1 VLIAL
6 ALGLIALGI
15 ILFLLGRQ
23 KGSTKPEQEEITLEQ
38 LSTLWKEPEQDSSK
52 LQETSNNVTLSKSEE
67 EESHRKESNETKNY
81 GKWQNESVKEF
92 WKKEVLPFRCIL
104 ESQSALFPILR
115 ILTLLDKYGSC
126 PSIVSAHENQEA
138 KDLKNHWE
146 ILAKVSLSEHTLRV
160 ACHMTQIYRSQYKD
174 QILRG
179 AYILAGLSHDLGKI
193 PHLREK
199 KVYALG
205 DHPIIS
211 AEILIEVARGVP
223 YLEQVVHAVKSHH
236 FPKPQDELA
245 QHLQQADKKAREEEL
260 MLFGREGEE
269 VVLEEEVELGLED
282 TGTKVIPFPLT
293 VAGEP
298 KTSNKFIGKVT
309 IPISQSHI
317 PPWLSQNLP
326 EILKRV
332 LPHINQPTGF
342 GRWKAISSPNGIC
355 YIDPELLLEK
365 AREVMRERQITDIT
379 FMDDSLKEKA
389 KILIA
394 SALRERG
401 WLGDGVK
408 EGYYGAYW
416 NYELQGQVK
425 QGYWTPI
432 LATAFGVMPHELEM
446 KKRFPIK
453 GIKNIEL
460 CVGEKA

>member
-1 VLIAL
+1 MILTMAF
-6 ALGLIALGI
+6 GLIALGI
-15 ILFLLGRQ
+15 ILFLLG
-23 KGSTKPEQEEITLEQ
+23 KEKVSLKPEEEEITLEE
-38 LSTLWKEPEQDSSK
+38 LATLWKDPKEDSPNPQK
-52 LQETSNNVTLSKSEE
+52 TLGEE
-67 EESHRKESNETKNY
+67 LNLKESNETKNY
-81 GKWQNESVKEF
+81 SKWQNELIREF
-92 WKKEVLPFRCIL
+92 WKKEVLPFRRIL
-104 ESQSALFPILR
+104 ESQSALFPILK
-115 ILTLLDKYGSC
+115 ILTLLDRYGSC
-126 PSIVSAHENQEA
+126 PSIVSAHEDQEA

-146 ILAKVSLSEHTLRV
+146 VLAKVTLVEHTLRV
-160 ACHMTQIYRSQYKD
+160 TYHMIQIYKSHYKD

-179 AYILAGLSHDLGKI
+179 AYILSGLSHDIGKI
-193 PHLREK
+193 PGLREK

-211 AEILIEVARGVP
+211 AEVLIEVARGIP

-236 FPKPQDELA
+236 FPKPQDELT
-245 QHLQQADKKAREEEL
+245 QHLQQSDKRAREEEL
-260 MLFGREGEE
+260 MLFGREG
-269 VVLEEEVELGLED
+269 VVFEEEVELED

-293 VAGEP
+293 ASSEP

-309 IPISQSHI
+309 IPTSETQI
-317 PPWLSQNLP
+317 PLWLSETLP
-326 EILKRV
+326 EILKRI

-365 AREVMRERQITDIT
+365 AREVMKEKKVTDIT

-394 SALRERG
+394 DALRSRG
-401 WLGDGVK
+401 WLGEGVK

-425 QGYWTPI
+425 QGYWTPVV
-432 LATAFGVMPHELEM
+432 TSAFGVMPNELEM

-453 GIKNIEL
+453 GVKNIEL

>member
-1 VLIAL
+1 MAL
-6 ALGLIALGI
+6 ALGLITMGI
-15 ILFLLGRQ
+15 ILFLLG
-23 KGSTKPEQEEITLEQ
+23 KEKVSLKPEEEEITLEE
-38 LSTLWKEPEQDSSK
+38 LATLWKDPKEDSPNPQK
-52 LQETSNNVTLSKSEE
+52 TLGEE
-67 EESHRKESNETKNY
+67 LNLKESNETKNY
-81 GKWQNESVKEF
+81 SKWQNELIREF
-92 WKKEVLPFRCIL
+92 WKKEVLPFRRIL
-104 ESQSALFPILR
+104 ESQSALFPILK
-115 ILTLLDKYGSC
+115 ILTLLDRYGSC
-126 PSIVSAHENQEA
+126 PSIVSAHEDQEA

-146 ILAKVSLSEHTLRV
+146 VLAKVTLVEHTLRV
-160 ACHMTQIYRSQYKD
+160 TYHMIQIYKSHYKD

-179 AYILAGLSHDLGKI
+179 AYILSGLSHDIGKI
-193 PHLREK
+193 PGLREK

-211 AEILIEVARGVP
+211 AEVLIEVARGIP

-236 FPKPQDELA
+236 FPKPQDELT
-245 QHLQQADKKAREEEL
+245 QHLQQSDKRAREEEL
-260 MLFGREGEE
+260 MLFGREG
-269 VVLEEEVELGLED
+269 VVFEEEVELED

-293 VAGEP
+293 ASSEP

-309 IPISQSHI
+309 IPTSETQI
-317 PPWLSQNLP
+317 PLWLSETLP
-326 EILKRV
+326 EILKRI

-365 AREVMRERQITDIT
+365 AREVMKEKKVTDIT

-394 SALRERG
+394 DALRSRG
-401 WLGDGVK
+401 WLGEGVK

-425 QGYWTPI
+425 QGYWTPVV
-432 LATAFGVMPHELEM
+432 TSAFGVMPNELEM

-453 GIKNIEL
+453 GVKNIEL

>member
-1 VLIAL
+1 MILTL
-6 ALGLIALGI
+6 AFGLIALGI
-15 ILFLLGRQ
+15 VLFLLGRQ
-23 KGSTKPEQEEITLEQ
+23 RASTKPEEEEITLEE
-38 LSTLWKEPEQDSSK
+38 LATLWKDPKEDSPNPQKTLGEEPN
-52 LQETSNNVTLSKSEE
+52 L
-67 EESHRKESNETKNY
+67 KESNETKNY
-81 GKWQNESVKEF
+81 SKWQNESIREF
-92 WKKEVLPFRCIL
+92 YKKEVLPFRRIL

-115 ILTLLDKYGSC
+115 ILTLLDRYGSC
-126 PSIVSAHENQEA
+126 PSIVSAHEDQEA

-146 ILAKVSLSEHTLRV
+146 ILAKVTLVEHTLRV
-160 ACHMTQIYRSQYKD
+160 TYHMIQIYKSHYKD

-179 AYILAGLSHDLGKI
+179 AYILSGLSHDIGKI
-193 PHLREK
+193 PGLREK

-223 YLEQVVHAVKSHH
+223 YLESIVHAVKSHH
-236 FPKPQDELA
+236 FPKVQDELA
-245 QHLQQADKKAREEEL
+245 EHLKQADKKAREEEL
-260 MLFGREGEE
+260 ILSGREGGI
-269 VVLEEEVELGLED
+269 LEEEPEGKFNVQSSMFKGKEN
-282 TGTKVIPFPLT
+282 VIPFPLT
-293 VAGEP
+293 AIGEP
-298 KTSNKFIGKVT
+298 GLPHKFVGQAT
-309 IPISQSHI
+309 IPVSQTRI
-317 PPWLSQNLP
+317 PLWLSETLP
-326 EILKRV
+326 EILKRI

-365 AREVMRERQITDIT
+365 TREVMKEKKVTDIT

-394 SALRERG
+394 DALRSRG
-401 WLGDGVK
+401 WLGEGVK

-432 LATAFGVMPHELEM
+432 VAQAFGVMPHELEM

-453 GIKNIEL
+453 GVKNIEL
-460 CVGEKA
+460 CVGEKV

>member
-1 VLIAL
+1 MILTL
-6 ALGLIALGI
+6 AFGLIALGI
-15 ILFLLGRQ
+15 VLFLLGRQ
-23 KGSTKPEQEEITLEQ
+23 RASTKPEEEEITLEE
-38 LSTLWKEPEQDSSK
+38 LATLWKDPKEDSPNPQKTLGEEPN
-52 LQETSNNVTLSKSEE
+52 L
-67 EESHRKESNETKNY
+67 KESNETKNY
-81 GKWQNESVKEF
+81 SKWQNESIREF
-92 WKKEVLPFRCIL
+92 YKKEVLPFRRIL

-115 ILTLLDKYGSC
+115 ILTLLDRYGSC
-126 PSIVSAHENQEA
+126 PSIVSAHEDQEA

-146 ILAKVSLSEHTLRV
+146 VLAKVTLVEHTLRV
-160 ACHMTQIYRSQYKD
+160 TYHMIQIYKSHYKD

-179 AYILAGLSHDLGKI
+179 AYILSGLSHDIGKI
-193 PHLREK
+193 PGLREK

-211 AEILIEVARGVP
+211 AEVLIEVARGIP

-236 FPKPQDELA
+236 FPKPQDELT
-245 QHLQQADKKAREEEL
+245 QHLQQSDKRAREEEL
-260 MLFGREGEE
+260 MLFGREG
-269 VVLEEEVELGLED
+269 VVFEEEVELED

-293 VAGEP
+293 ASSEP
-298 KTSNKFIGKVT
+298 KTSNKFIGKIT
-309 IPISQSHI
+309 IPTSETRI
-317 PPWLSQNLP
+317 PLWLSETLP
-326 EILKRV
+326 EILKRI

-365 AREVMRERQITDIT
+365 TREVMKEKKVTDIT

-394 SALRERG
+394 DALRSRG
-401 WLGDGVK
+401 WLGEGVK

-432 LATAFGVMPHELEM
+432 VAQAFGVMPHELEM

-453 GIKNIEL
+453 GVKNIEL
-460 CVGEKA
+460 CVGEKV

>member
-1 VLIAL
+1 LLMAL
-6 ALGLIALGI
+6 ALGLITMGI
-15 ILFLLGRQ
+15 ILFLLG
-23 KGSTKPEQEEITLEQ
+23 KEKASLKPEEEEITLEE
-38 LSTLWKEPEQDSSK
+38 LATLWKDPKEDSPKLKQTLGEEPN
-52 LQETSNNVTLSKSEE
+52 L
-67 EESHRKESNETKNY
+67 KESNETKNY
-81 GKWQNESVKEF
+81 SKWQNESIREF
-92 WKKEVLPFRCIL
+92 WKKEVLPFRRIL
-104 ESQSALFPILR
+104 ESQSAFFPILK
-115 ILTLLDKYGSC
+115 ILTLLDRYGSC
-126 PSIVSAHENQEA
+126 PSIVSAHEDQEA

-146 ILAKVSLSEHTLRV
+146 ILAKVTLVEHTLRV
-160 ACHMTQIYRSQYKD
+160 TYHMIQIYKSHYKD

-179 AYILAGLSHDLGKI
+179 AYILSGLSHDIGKI
-193 PHLREK
+193 PGLREK

-211 AEILIEVARGVP
+211 AEVLIEVARGIP

-236 FPKPQDELA
+236 FPKPQDELT
-245 QHLQQADKKAREEEL
+245 QHLQQSDKRAREEEL
-260 MLFGREGEE
+260 MLFGREG
-269 VVLEEEVELGLED
+269 VVFEEEVELED

-293 VAGEP
+293 ASSEP

-309 IPISQSHI
+309 IPTSETQI
-317 PPWLSQNLP
+317 PLWLSETLP
-326 EILKRV
+326 EILKRI

-365 AREVMRERQITDIT
+365 AREVMKEKKVTDIT

-394 SALRERG
+394 DALRSRG
-401 WLGDGVK
+401 WLGEGVK

-432 LATAFGVMPHELEM
+432 VAQAFGVMPHELEA

-453 GIKNIEL
+453 GVKNIEL
-460 CVGEKA
+460 CVGDRV

>member
-1 VLIAL
+1 MILTMAF
-6 ALGLIALGI
+6 GLIALGI
-15 ILFLLGRQ
+15 ILFLLG
-23 KGSTKPEQEEITLEQ
+23 KEKVSLKPEEEEITLEE
-38 LSTLWKEPEQDSSK
+38 LATLWKDPKEDSPNPQK
-52 LQETSNNVTLSKSEE
+52 TLGEE
-67 EESHRKESNETKNY
+67 LNLKESNETKNY
-81 GKWQNESVKEF
+81 SKWQNELIREF
-92 WKKEVLPFRCIL
+92 WKKEVLPFRRIL
-104 ESQSALFPILR
+104 ESQSALFPILK
-115 ILTLLDKYGSC
+115 ILTLLDRYGSC
-126 PSIVSAHENQEA
+126 PSIVSAHEDQEA

-146 ILAKVSLSEHTLRV
+146 VLAKVTLVEHTLRV
-160 ACHMTQIYRSQYKD
+160 TYHMIQIYKSHYKD

-179 AYILAGLSHDLGKI
+179 AYILSGLSHDIGKI
-193 PHLREK
+193 PGLREK

-211 AEILIEVARGVP
+211 AEVLIEVARGIP

-236 FPKPQDELA
+236 FPKPQDELT
-245 QHLQQADKKAREEEL
+245 QHLQQSDKRAREEEL
-260 MLFGREGEE
+260 MLFGREG
-269 VVLEEEVELGLED
+269 VVFEEEVELED
-282 TGTKVIPFPLT
+282 TGTKVIRFPLT
-293 VAGEP
+293 ASSEP

-309 IPISQSHI
+309 IPTSETRI
-317 PPWLSQNLP
+317 PLWLSETLP
-326 EILKRV
+326 EILKRI

-365 AREVMRERQITDIT
+365 TREVMKEKKVTDIT

-394 SALRERG
+394 DALRSRG
-401 WLGDGVK
+401 WLGEGVK

-425 QGYWTPI
+425 QGYWTPVV
-432 LATAFGVMPHELEM
+432 TSAFGVMPNELEM

-453 GIKNIEL
+453 GVKNIEL

>member
-1 VLIAL
+1 MAL
-6 ALGLIALGI
+6 ALGLITMGI
-15 ILFLLGRQ
+15 ILFLLG
-23 KGSTKPEQEEITLEQ
+23 KEKASLKPEEEEITLEE
-38 LSTLWKEPEQDSSK
+38 LATLWKDPKEDSPKLKQTLGEEPN
-52 LQETSNNVTLSKSEE
+52 L
-67 EESHRKESNETKNY
+67 KESNETKNY
-81 GKWQNESVKEF
+81 SKWQNESIREF
-92 WKKEVLPFRCIL
+92 WKKEVLPFRRIL
-104 ESQSALFPILR
+104 ESQSAFFPILK
-115 ILTLLDKYGSC
+115 ILTLLDRYGSC
-126 PSIVSAHENQEA
+126 PSIVSAHEDQEA

-146 ILAKVSLSEHTLRV
+146 ILAKVTLVEHTLRV
-160 ACHMTQIYRSQYKD
+160 TYHMIQIYKSHYKD

-179 AYILAGLSHDLGKI
+179 AYILSGLSHDIGKI
-193 PHLREK
+193 PGLREK

-211 AEILIEVARGVP
+211 AEVLIEVARGIP

-236 FPKPQDELA
+236 FPKPQDELT
-245 QHLQQADKKAREEEL
+245 QHLQQSDKRAREEEL
-260 MLFGREGEE
+260 MLFGREG
-269 VVLEEEVELGLED
+269 VVFEEEVELED

-293 VAGEP
+293 ASSEP

-309 IPISQSHI
+309 IPTSETQI
-317 PPWLSQNLP
+317 PLWLSETLP
-326 EILKRV
+326 EILKRI

-365 AREVMRERQITDIT
+365 TREVMKEKKVTDIT

-394 SALRERG
+394 DALRSRG
-401 WLGDGVK
+401 WLGEGVK

-425 QGYWTPI
+425 QGYWTPVV
-432 LATAFGVMPHELEM
+432 TSAFGVMPNELEM

-453 GIKNIEL
+453 GVKNIEL

>member
-1 VLIAL
+1 MILTMAF
-6 ALGLIALGI
+6 GLIALGI
-15 ILFLLGRQ
+15 ILFLLG
-23 KGSTKPEQEEITLEQ
+23 KEKVSLKPEEEEITLEE
-38 LSTLWKEPEQDSSK
+38 LATLWKDPKEDSPNPQK
-52 LQETSNNVTLSKSEE
+52 TLGEE
-67 EESHRKESNETKNY
+67 LNLKESNETKNY
-81 GKWQNESVKEF
+81 SKWQNELIREF
-92 WKKEVLPFRCIL
+92 WKKEVLPFRRIL
-104 ESQSALFPILR
+104 ESQSALFPILK
-115 ILTLLDKYGSC
+115 ILTLLDRYGSC
-126 PSIVSAHENQEA
+126 PSIVSAHEDQEA

-146 ILAKVSLSEHTLRV
+146 VLAKVTLVEHTLRV
-160 ACHMTQIYRSQYKD
+160 TYHMIQIYKSHYKD

-179 AYILAGLSHDLGKI
+179 AYILSGLSHDIGKI
-193 PHLREK
+193 PGLREK

-211 AEILIEVARGVP
+211 AEVLIEVARGIP

-236 FPKPQDELA
+236 FPKPQDELT
-245 QHLQQADKKAREEEL
+245 QHLQQSDKRAREEEL
-260 MLFGREGEE
+260 MLFGREG
-269 VVLEEEVELGLED
+269 VVFEEEVELED

-293 VAGEP
+293 ASSEP

-309 IPISQSHI
+309 IPTSETQI
-317 PPWLSQNLP
+317 PLWLSETLP
-326 EILKRV
+326 EILKRI

-365 AREVMRERQITDIT
+365 AREVMKEKKVTDIT

-394 SALRERG
+394 DALRSRG
-401 WLGDGVK
+401 WLGEGVK

-432 LATAFGVMPHELEM
+432 VAQAFGVMPHELEA

-453 GIKNIEL
+453 GVKNIEL
-460 CVGEKA
+460 CVGDRV

>member
-1 VLIAL
+1 MAL
-6 ALGLIALGI
+6 ALGLITMGI
-15 ILFLLGRQ
+15 ILFLLG
-23 KGSTKPEQEEITLEQ
+23 KEKASLKTEEEEITLEE
-38 LSTLWKEPEQDSSK
+38 LATLWKDPKEDSPKLKQTLGEEPN
-52 LQETSNNVTLSKSEE
+52 L
-67 EESHRKESNETKNY
+67 KESNETKNY
-81 GKWQNESVKEF
+81 SKWQNESIREF
-92 WKKEVLPFRCIL
+92 WKKEVLPFRRIL
-104 ESQSALFPILR
+104 ESQSAFFPILK

-126 PSIVSAHENQEA
+126 PSIVSAHEDQEA

-146 ILAKVSLSEHTLRV
+146 ILAKVTLVEHTLRV
-160 ACHMTQIYRSQYKD
+160 TYHMIQIYKSHYKD

-179 AYILAGLSHDLGKI
+179 AYILSGLSHDLGKI
-193 PHLREK
+193 PGLREK

-211 AEILIEVARGVP
+211 AEVLIEVARGVP
-223 YLEQVVHAVKSHH
+223 YLESIVHAVKSHH
-236 FPKPQDELA
+236 FPKVQDELA
-245 QHLQQADKKAREEEL
+245 EHLKQADKRAREEEL
-260 MLFGREGEE
+260 MLFGREG
-269 VVLEEEVELGLED
+269 VVLEEEVELED

-293 VAGEP
+293 AIAEP
-298 KTSNKFIGKVT
+298 GLSHKFVGQAT
-309 IPISQSHI
+309 IPVSQTRI
-317 PPWLSQNLP
+317 PLWLSETLP
-326 EILKRV
+326 EILKRI

-365 AREVMRERQITDIT
+365 AREVMKEKKVTDIT

-394 SALRERG
+394 DALRSRG
-401 WLGDGVK
+401 WLGEGVK

-432 LATAFGVMPHELEM
+432 LASAFGVMPHELEA

-460 CVGEKA
+460 CVGERV